1 MNHKAELLDWESLG
15 AVVEALREQKR
26 WRELLLISCATYT
39 GCRPGDWTRFTW
51 DVFLNRDGSPK
62 HEASI
67 FERKPNNIA
76 KANGG
81 RPKARKVFLLPQFR
95 SILTDCWAGL
105 NEPHLHTYIFRS
117 NYGPTRK
124 IEGISTNTANEQL
137 KKIAREF
144 GLPETITNYSFRK
157 TCARRIYDS
166 QSDPLTALRLT
177 QRYLNHQSSSST
189 MHYIG
194 FTDNETMAAFE
205 KIQF

>member
-39 GCRPGDWTRFTW
+39 GCRPGDWTKFTW
-51 DVFLNRDGSPK
+51 DVFLNKDGSPK

-76 KANGG
+76 KAKGG
-81 RPKARKVFLLPQFR
+81 RPKARKVFLLPQF
-95 SILTDCWAGL
+95 L
-105 NEPHLHTYIFRS
+105 
-117 NYGPTRK
+117 
-124 IEGISTNTANEQL
+124 STNTANEQL

-144 GLPETITNYSFRK
+144 GLPDTITNYSFRK

-166 QSDPLTALRLT
+166 QSEPLTALRLT